1 LEKIASVL
9 EFNKITLQQLD
20 SAFISG
26 FDMASQTGPL
36 MDEPMQGAI
45 FLIDDVELNAEVVES
60 GKNLDQ
66 YGPFSGQVMSTVKQL
81 CKKAFLNSDP
91 RIVEGMYMCSMQASP
106 ETYGIVY
113 SVINKVRGRVVK
125 EEV

>member
-1 LEKIASVL
+1 
-9 EFNKITLQQLD
+9 
-20 SAFISG
+20 
-26 FDMASQTGPL
+26 MASQTGPL